1 MSEEQ
6 SSDVQALSGEDTRV
20 YEAVAGLAV
29 DGRTAT
35 VEEVVRATALPEEAV
50 RRSVGTLTEAGWLR
64 AVGAAYALGPHD
76 WGVDR

>member
-1 MSEEQ
+1 MSEER
-6 SSDVQALSGEDTRV
+6 SPDVQALSDADTRV

-35 VEEVVRATALPEEAV
+35 VEEVVQATALPEDAV
-50 RRSVGTLTEAGWLR
+50 RRSVATLAEAGWLEED
-64 AVGAAYALGPHD
+64 GGAYALGPHD